1 MRAVIDGK
9 LYDTDKARM
18 VASDRYWDGSNW
30 ERHGRNTMLYKTAR
44 GAFFLHRTTQWQG
57 ERESIEPLSMEEAKG
72 YYERLPEYELDFAEA
87 FGVEPE
93 EA

>member
-1 MRAVIDGK
+1 MKAVISGK
-9 LYDTDKARM
+9 LYDTAKAEL

-30 ERHGRNTMLYKTAR
+30 ERHGRNTMLYKTAK
-44 GAFFLHRTTQWQG
+44 GAFFLHHTTQWQG
-57 ERESIEPLSMEEAKG
+57 ERESIEPLSTDEAKE
-72 YYERLPEYELDFAEA
+72 YFERLPEQEIDFAEA

>member
-1 MRAVIDGK
+1 VKAVIDGR
-9 LYDTDKARM
+9 LYDTDKAKL

-30 ERHGRNTMLYKTAR
+30 ERHGRNTMLYKTVK

-57 ERESIEPLSMEEAKG
+57 ERESIEPLAADDAKE
-72 YYERLPEYELDFAEA
+72 YYERLPEYEIEYAEA
-87 FGVEPE
+87 FGEEPE

>member
-1 MRAVIDGK
+1 MKAIIDGK
-9 LYDTDKARM
+9 LYDTDKADL

-30 ERHGRNTMLYKTAR
+30 ERSGRNTMLYKTAK

-57 ERESIEPLSMEEAKG
+57 ERETIEALTEEEAKG
-72 YYERLPEYELDFAEA
+72 WYERLPEYEFAFAEA
-87 FGVEPE
+87 FGAEPE

>member
-1 MRAVIDGK
+1 MKAVIDGK

-30 ERHGRNTMLYKTAR
+30 ERHGRNTMLYKTAK

-57 ERESIEPLSMEEAKG
+57 EHENIEPLSADEARE
-72 YYERLPEYELDFAEA
+72 YYERLPEQEIDFAEA

>member
-1 MRAVIDGK
+1 MKKVIGGK
-9 LYDTDKARM
+9 SYDTETAEL

-30 ERHGRNTMLYKTAR
+30 ERHGRNTYLYKTAK
-44 GAFFLHRTTQWQG
+44 GNFFLHHTTMWQG
-57 ERESIEPLSMEEAKG
+57 ERDSIEPVSVEEAKG
-72 YYERLPEYELDFAEA
+72 YYEQLPEQELDFAEA